1 MNETVPTDETDSAN
15 DAKSRGSAEPQTLAE
30 SELVGTK
37 SDASDVAEPAP
48 VEDEP
53 DENDSDA
60 ACDDVLDGDSDDDP
74 EPAPRNRRRA
84 WIVVL
89 VVLAV
94 CAGAG
99 VGLWKFDQWHEHRSA
114 VAACQSSQKAV
125 ESAKAAYDREYAKD
139 IALGASIV
147 KEHPQYAGKLAELK
161 AEIAGETVQ
170 RPLACSASMSNEELS
185 DDTQMN
191 QQSVDAFVLADS
203 LLKDGYS
210 YAQNAIRTGSIDKQE
225 AKQML
230 SDGLDQMN
238 AAK

>member
-1 MNETVPTDETDSAN
+1 MKRRNPYEAVPTNEAELTGD
-15 DAKSRGSAEPQTLAE
+15 KEPQMTAE
-30 SELVGTK
+30 SEPTESK
-37 SDASDVAEPAP
+37 SVEPALA
-48 VEDEP
+48 DGEP
-53 DENDSDA
+53 PDHAAFADVPDGADS
-60 ACDDVLDGDSDDDP
+60 P
-74 EPAPRNRRRA
+74 KPAPRNYRRA
-84 WIVVL
+84 WITML

-94 CAGAG
+94 CVGAG

-114 VAACQSSQKAV
+114 LAACQSSQKAL
-125 ESAKAAYDREYAKD
+125 ESAKAMYDREYAKD

-170 RPLACSASMSNEELS
+170 RPLACSASMSNDELS

-210 YAQNAIRTGSIDKQE
+210 YAQNAIRTGSIDKQQ

-230 SDGLDQMN
+230 SNGLDQMN

>member
-1 MNETVPTDETDSAN
+1 MKQRNPCKAVLTNEAELTGD
-15 DAKSRGSAEPQTLAE
+15 KEPQMTAE
-30 SELVGTK
+30 SESTEPESV
-37 SDASDVAEPAP
+37 EPALADGGP
-48 VEDEP
+48 
-53 DENDSDA
+53 SDHA
-60 ACDDVLDGDSDDDP
+60 AAFDDVPDGADGP
-74 EPAPRNRRRA
+74 KPAPRNYRRA
-84 WIVVL
+84 WITML
-89 VVLAV
+89 IVLAV
-94 CAGAG
+94 CIGAG
-99 VGLWKFDQWHEHRSA
+99 VGLWKFNQWHEHRSA
-114 VAACQSSQKAV
+114 LAACQSSQKAL
-125 ESAKAAYDREYAKD
+125 ESAKAMYDREYAKD

-170 RPLACSASMSNEELS
+170 RPLACSASMSNDELS

-210 YAQNAIRTGSIDKQE
+210 YAQNAIRTGSIDKQQ

-230 SDGLDQMN
+230 SNGLDQMN